1 VAKRAKLDIS
11 TISRVS
17 NSKYVQTNYGVF
29 PLKYFFVDGFSKKGG
44 EEESIWIV
52 KKLLKEFVENEDK
65 NNPYKDDELAEMLKE
80 KGYTIARRTI
90 AKYRDDLNIPTARL
104 RR

>member
-1 VAKRAKLDIS
+1 
-11 TISRVS
+11 
-17 NSKYVQTNYGVF
+17 
-29 PLKYFFVDGFSKKGG
+29 
-44 EEESIWIV
+44 
-52 KKLLKEFVENEDK
+52 LKEFVENEDK